1 MQLERECNDKG
12 HDNYERETERA
23 QKIERD
29 REREQE
35 RERESAKATLNHST

>member
-12 HDNYERETERA
+12 HDNYERETERV
-23 QKIERD
+23 QKIERE

-35 RERESAKATLNHST
+35 RERERERAPKQQ